1 MKYNPNIHHRRS
13 IRLKGYDYS
22 QAGMYFVTICVQN
35 REHFFGEIENGELL
49 LNDAGQ
55 MVEKWCAEL
64 SHKFSDIIVDPYI
77 VMSNHFHAIIVNNG
91 NGNGI
96 VGADLRVCPNNMPKC
111 QKNTQNMRVYPDN
124 TPNIRAC
131 PDETGVGEQPQWH
144 TLGECGND
152 IGGKCGN
159 SILGGCGDDILGEYC
174 DDILDEYCDDIL
186 DEHDNNILGGH
197 VGSPLRAVV
206 QWFKTMTTN
215 EYIRGVKTLGWQ
227 RFDKKLWQRNYWEHI
242 IRNEQSY
249 QRIANYILNNPAKW
263 QNDKF
268 YI

>member
-35 REHFFGEIENGELL
+35 KEHFFGEIKNGELL

-77 VMSNHFHAIIVNNG
+77 VMPNHFHAIIVNT
-91 NGNGI
+91 GNGI

-144 TLGECGND
+144 TLGECG
-152 IGGKCGN
+152 
-159 SILGGCGDDILGEYC
+159 
-174 DDILDEYCDDIL
+174 DDIL
-186 DEHDNNILGGH
+186 DEHDNNILGEH
-197 VGSPLRAVV
+197 VGSPLR
-206 QWFKTMTTN
+206 
-215 EYIRGVKTLGWQ
+215 
-227 RFDKKLWQRNYWEHI
+227 
-242 IRNEQSY
+242 
-249 QRIANYILNNPAKW
+249 
-263 QNDKF
+263 NDKF
-268 YI
+268 YNV